1 MDYYKIK
8 EMKNLFKTIFTAVA
22 ILAFTGTAKASH
34 NAGGDIQYEYI
45 SSTGGTH
52 KYKLIMRLYRDVTG
66 ITLPTNATV
75 YACSA
80 NYATVSATLS
90 EVSPS
95 TGGQGVV
102 APTLFDCVSSTN
114 SGVTINVVT
123 YEGEIVL
130 PGNAP
135 DWTFAFSTCCRNP
148 SVDNILNPSSQGFY
162 IEAKLNN
169 QIGQNTSPEFVSEPV
184 RAFCVGRTFNW
195 KQSTIEPDGD
205 SLFYRISHV
214 KDGSSCTST
223 NITYAAGWTFDQ
235 PITTTPP
242 QSLTM
247 NSTTGLIT
255 FTPASVEVD
264 VMAVTVDEYR
274 YDSTLY
280 VWRKIGEVN
289 RDMQIAIAS
298 ACTPLAQ
305 AGVQLD
311 YQAPGIYPDP
321 DNGLPTVD
329 YNCLD
334 STVTLKFKVK
344 LDCSSISPDGT
355 DFRLTKPDGQPLAI
369 QSFSANC
376 DANNEATQ
384 MTIKLYKPLS
394 KNGKYFLYSKVGN
407 DGNTLLNKCGFPM
420 NEFDTIQL
428 NVTGC
433 FNAIYEME
441 NVTIEEDQ
449 NPVIEWSADTS
460 SYPDYLFQEW
470 QIFRKD
476 PGATNYL
483 KVGTVFDQYKYNF
496 KDGQI
501 GFIKVDQDS
510 YDYRVDMKLNDDLLG
525 ASNDIRSMLL
535 ERDNGIVPIVDPD
548 TVPVNLQWNQYNGW
562 AVDSYTVVL
571 QEKIAGN
578 WMGEWIHD
586 HVASPQNP
594 VLAPDTTYQ
603 MFLEL
608 APGEYRVCIRTTNPM
623 DTQYTAYSNC
633 LPIIITTP
641 PFPDTV
647 VVPNFITPNGDGVN
661 DGFIIQNVDDYE
673 DLSQLSVYNR
683 WGDRVWQSDYL
694 YDNSNPWRG
703 TNMNGA
709 KLADGVYFYT
719 LELLNASDNYEYV
732 VNGTV
737 TIMDAR

>member
-1 MDYYKIK
+1 
-8 EMKNLFKTIFTAVA
+8 MKNVIRLF
-22 ILAFTGTAKASH
+22 ILAFAFLGMSTVAEASH

-45 SSTGGTH
+45 SSTGNSH
-52 KYKLIMRLYRDVTG
+52 KYKITMRLYRDATG
-66 ITLPTNATV
+66 INLPASATV

-80 NYATVSATLS
+80 NFATVSATLS
-90 EVSPS
+90 EVGT
-95 TGGQGVV
+95 TGGSGVV

-114 SGVTINVVT
+114 AGVTINVML
-123 YEGEIVL
+123 YEGEITL

-148 SVDNILNPSSQGFY
+148 AVDNITNPSSQGFY

-169 QIGQNTSPEFVSEPV
+169 QIGQNNSPEFVSEPV
-184 RAFCVGRTFNW
+184 RAFCTGRTFNW
-195 KQSTIEPDGD
+195 KQSVVEPDGD
-205 SLFYRISHV
+205 SIYYRISHV
-214 KDGSSCTST
+214 KAGASGSCSPT
-223 NITYAAGWTFDQ
+223 NIPYATGWTYDQ
-235 PITTTPP
+235 PITTNPAN
-242 QSLTM
+242 SLYM
-247 NSTTGLIT
+247 NPSTGLIT
-255 FTPASVEVD
+255 FKPSAIEID

-298 ACTPLAQ
+298 VCTPLAQ

-311 YQAPGIYPDP
+311 YQAPGMYQDP
-321 DNGLPTVD
+321 VNGLPTVD

-334 STVTLKFKVK
+334 SSVTLKFAVK

-369 QSFSANC
+369 ESITANC
-376 DANNEATQ
+376 DNNFEASQ
-384 MTIKLYKPLS
+384 MTIKLFKPLT

-428 NVTGC
+428 NVEGC
-433 FNAIYEME
+433 FNADYQLE
-441 NVTIEEDQ
+441 NVTIEDDK

-460 SYPDYLFQEW
+460 SYPNYLFQEW

-476 PGATNYL
+476 PGQTQWN
-483 KVGTVFDQYKYNF
+483 KVGTVFNQYKYDF
-496 KDGQI
+496 KDNQI

-510 YDYRVDMKLNDDLLG
+510 YDYRVDMKLNDDMQGPTGDAHSILLQ
-525 ASNDIRSMLL
+525 
-535 ERDNGIVPIVDPD
+535 RDNGIVPIVDPD
-548 TVPVNLQWNQYNGW
+548 TNAINLIWNTYNAW
-562 AVDSYTVVL
+562 PVDSYTVVL
-571 QEKIAGN
+571 QEKVNGT
-578 WMGEWIHD
+578 WMQEFVHD
-586 HVASPQNP
+586 HVSSPQNP
-594 VLAPDTTYQ
+594 VVAPDTTYE
-603 MFLEL
+603 MFVEL
-608 APGEYRVCIRTTNPM
+608 VPGEYRVCVRTTNPG
-623 DTQYTAYSNC
+623 DTVYTAYSNC

-641 PFPDTV
+641 PVPDTV
-647 VVPNFITPNGDGVN
+647 VVPNFITPNADNVN
-661 DGFIIQNVDDYE
+661 DEFILQYVDDYE
-673 DLSQLSVYNR
+673 DLSQVTIYNR
-683 WGDRVWQSDYL
+683 WGDRVWQSEPL

-703 TNMNGA
+703 TNQNGT

-719 LELLNASDNYEYV
+719 IELRNDADQYEYTI
-732 VNGTV
+732 NGTV

>member
-1 MDYYKIK
+1 
-8 EMKNLFKTIFTAVA
+8 MKNVIRLF
-22 ILAFTGTAKASH
+22 ILAFAFLGMSTVAEASH

-45 SSTGGTH
+45 SSTGNSH
-52 KYKLIMRLYRDVTG
+52 KYKITMRLYRDATG
-66 ITLPTNATV
+66 INLPASATV

-80 NYATVSATLS
+80 NFATVSATLS
-90 EVSPS
+90 EVGT
-95 TGGQGVV
+95 TGGSGVV

-114 SGVTINVVT
+114 AGVTINVML
-123 YEGEIVL
+123 YEGEITL

-148 SVDNILNPSSQGFY
+148 AVDNITNPSSQGFY

-169 QIGQNTSPEFVSEPV
+169 QIGQNNSPEFVSEPV
-184 RAFCVGRTFNW
+184 RAFCTGRTFNW
-195 KQSTIEPDGD
+195 KQSVVEPDGD
-205 SLFYRISHV
+205 SIYYRISHV
-214 KDGSSCTST
+214 KAGASGSCSPT
-223 NITYAAGWTFDQ
+223 NIPYATGWTYDQ
-235 PITTTPP
+235 PITTNPAN
-242 QSLTM
+242 SLYM
-247 NSTTGLIT
+247 NPSTGLIT
-255 FTPASVEVD
+255 FKPSAIEID

-311 YQAPGIYPDP
+311 YQAPGMYQDP
-321 DNGLPTVD
+321 VNGLPTVD

-334 STVTLKFKVK
+334 SSVTLKFAVK

-369 QSFSANC
+369 ESITANC
-376 DANNEATQ
+376 DNNFEASQ
-384 MTIKLYKPLS
+384 MTIKLFKPLT

-428 NVTGC
+428 NVEGC
-433 FNAIYEME
+433 FNADYQLE
-441 NVTIEEDQ
+441 NVTIEDDK

-460 SYPDYLFQEW
+460 SYPNYLFQEW

-476 PGATNYL
+476 PGQTQWN
-483 KVGTVFDQYKYNF
+483 KVGTVFNQYKYDF

-510 YDYRVDMKLNDDLLG
+510 YDYRVDMKLNDDMQGPTGDAHSILLQ
-525 ASNDIRSMLL
+525 
-535 ERDNGIVPIVDPD
+535 RDNGIVPIVDPD
-548 TVPVNLQWNQYNGW
+548 TNAINLIWNTYNAW
-562 AVDSYTVVL
+562 PVDSYTVVL
-571 QEKIAGN
+571 QEKVNGT
-578 WMGEWIHD
+578 WMQEFVHD
-586 HVASPQNP
+586 HVSSPQNP
-594 VLAPDTTYQ
+594 VLAPDTTYE
-603 MFLEL
+603 MFVEL
-608 APGEYRVCIRTTNPM
+608 VPGEYRVCVRTTNPG
-623 DTQYTAYSNC
+623 DTVYTAYSNC
-633 LPIIITTP
+633 LPIIVTTP
-641 PFPDTV
+641 PVPDTV
-647 VVPNFITPNGDGVN
+647 VVPNFITPNADNVN
-661 DGFIIQNVDDYE
+661 DEFILQYVDDYE
-673 DLSQLSVYNR
+673 DLSQVTIYNR
-683 WGDRVWQSDYL
+683 WGDRVWQSEPL

-703 TNMNGA
+703 TNQNGT

-719 LELLNASDNYEYV
+719 IELRNDADQYEYTI
-732 VNGTV
+732 NGTV

>member
-1 MDYYKIK
+1 
-8 EMKNLFKTIFTAVA
+8 MKNVIRLF
-22 ILAFTGTAKASH
+22 ILAFAFLGMSTVAEASH

-45 SSTGGTH
+45 SSTGNSH
-52 KYKLIMRLYRDVTG
+52 KYKITMRLYRDATG
-66 ITLPTNATV
+66 INLPASATV

-80 NYATVSATLS
+80 NFATVSATLS
-90 EVSPS
+90 EVGT
-95 TGGQGVV
+95 TGGSGVV

-114 SGVTINVVT
+114 AGVTINVML
-123 YEGEIVL
+123 YEGEITL

-148 SVDNILNPSSQGFY
+148 AVDNITNPSSQGFY

-169 QIGQNTSPEFVSEPV
+169 QVGQNNSPEFVSEPV
-184 RAFCVGRTFNW
+184 RAFCTGRTFNW
-195 KQSTIEPDGD
+195 KQSVVEPDGD
-205 SLFYRISHV
+205 SIYYRISHV
-214 KDGSSCTST
+214 KAGASGSCSPT
-223 NITYAAGWTFDQ
+223 NIPYATGWTYDQ
-235 PITTTPP
+235 PITTSPAN
-242 QSLTM
+242 SLYM
-247 NSTTGLIT
+247 NPSTGLIT
-255 FTPASVEVD
+255 FKPSAIEID

-311 YQAPGIYPDP
+311 YQAPGMYQDP
-321 DNGLPTVD
+321 VNGLPTVD

-334 STVTLKFKVK
+334 SSVTLKFAVK

-369 QSFSANC
+369 ESITANC
-376 DANNEATQ
+376 DNNFEASQ
-384 MTIKLYKPLS
+384 MTVKLFKPLT

-428 NVTGC
+428 NVEGC
-433 FNAIYEME
+433 FNADYQLE
-441 NVTIEEDQ
+441 NVTIEDDK

-460 SYPDYLFQEW
+460 SYPNYLFQEW

-476 PGATNYL
+476 PGQTQWN
-483 KVGTVFDQYKYNF
+483 KVGTVFNQYKYDF
-496 KDGQI
+496 KDNQI

-510 YDYRVDMKLNDDLLG
+510 YDYRVDMKLNDDMQGPTGDAHSILLQ
-525 ASNDIRSMLL
+525 
-535 ERDNGIVPIVDPD
+535 RDNGIVPIVDPD
-548 TVPVNLQWNQYNGW
+548 TNAINLIWNTYNAW
-562 AVDSYTVVL
+562 PVDSYTVVM
-571 QEKIAGN
+571 QEKINGT
-578 WMGEWIHD
+578 WMQEFVHD
-586 HVASPQNP
+586 HVSSPQNP
-594 VLAPDTTYQ
+594 VVAPDTTYE
-603 MFLEL
+603 MFVEL
-608 APGEYRVCIRTTNPM
+608 VPGEYRVCVRTTNPG
-623 DTQYTAYSNC
+623 DTVYTAYSNC
-633 LPIIITTP
+633 LPIIVTTP
-641 PFPDTV
+641 PVPDTV
-647 VVPNFITPNGDGVN
+647 VVPNFITPNADNVN
-661 DGFIIQNVDDYE
+661 DEFILQYVDDYE
-673 DLSQLSVYNR
+673 DLSQVTIYNR
-683 WGDRVWQSDYL
+683 WGDRVWQSEPL

-703 TNMNGA
+703 TNQNGT

-719 LELLNASDNYEYV
+719 IELRNDADQYDYTI
-732 VNGTV
+732 NGTV

>member
-1 MDYYKIK
+1 MHKNNNL
-8 EMKNLFKTIFTAVA
+8 MKNVIRLF
-22 ILAFTGTAKASH
+22 ILAFAFLGMSTVAEASH

-45 SSTGGTH
+45 SSTGNSH
-52 KYKLIMRLYRDVTG
+52 KYKITMRLYRDATG
-66 ITLPTNATV
+66 IPLPASPIV

-80 NYATVSATLS
+80 NYATISTTLS
-90 EVSPS
+90 EIGN
-95 TGGQGVV
+95 TGGTGVV
-102 APTLFDCVSSTN
+102 SPTLFDCVSNTN
-114 SGVTINVVT
+114 AGVTINVML

-148 SVDNILNPSSQGFY
+148 AVDNITNPSSQGFY

-169 QIGQNTSPEFVSEPV
+169 QIGQNNSPEFVSEPV
-184 RAFCVGRTFNW
+184 RAFCTGRTFNW
-195 KQSTIEPDGD
+195 KQSVVEPDGD
-205 SLFYRISHV
+205 SIYYRISHV
-214 KDGSSCTST
+214 KDGNAGSCAPT
-223 NITYAAGWTFDQ
+223 NIAYAAGWTYDQ
-235 PITTTPP
+235 PITTSPAN
-242 QSLTM
+242 SLTM
-247 NSTTGLIT
+247 NPTTGLIT
-255 FTPASVEVD
+255 FKPSAIEID

-274 YDSTLY
+274 YDSTLF

-311 YQAPGIYPDP
+311 YQAPGIYQDP

-334 STVTLKFKVK
+334 STVTLKFSVK

-369 QSFSANC
+369 QYITANC
-376 DANNEATQ
+376 DNNFEASI
-384 MTIKLYKPLS
+384 MTIKLFKPLS

-428 NVTGC
+428 NVEDC
-433 FNAIYEME
+433 FDADYELE
-441 NVTIEEDQ
+441 NVTIKDDR
-449 NPVIEWSADTS
+449 NPIIEWSADTS
-460 SYPDYLFQEW
+460 SYPNYLFQEW

-476 PGATNYL
+476 PGQTQWN
-483 KVGTVFDQYKYNF
+483 KVGTVFNQYKYDF

-510 YDYRVDMKLNDDLLG
+510 YDYRVDMKLNDDMMG
-525 ASNDIRSMLL
+525 PTNDAHSILL
-535 ERDNGIVPIVDPD
+535 ERDNGAVPIVDPD
-548 TVPVNLQWNQYNGW
+548 TNAINLVWNMYNAW
-562 AVDSYTVVL
+562 PVDSYTVVL
-571 QEKIAGN
+571 QEKINGT
-578 WMGEWIHD
+578 WMQEFVHD
-586 HVASPQNP
+586 HVNSPQNP
-594 VLAPDTTYQ
+594 VVAPDTTYE
-603 MFLEL
+603 MFVEL
-608 APGEYRVCIRTTNPM
+608 IPGEYRVCIRTTNPN

-633 LPIIITTP
+633 LPIVITTP
-641 PFPDTV
+641 PVPDTV
-647 VVPNFITPNGDGVN
+647 VVPNFITPNADNVN
-661 DGFIIQNVDDYE
+661 DEFILQNIDDYE
-673 DLSQLSVYNR
+673 DFSQVTIYNR
-683 WGDRVWQSDYL
+683 WGDRVWQSEPL

-703 TNMNGA
+703 TNQNGT

-719 LELLNASDNYEYV
+719 IELRNDADQYDYV
-732 VNGTV
+732 INGTV

>member
-1 MDYYKIK
+1 MDNKNK
-8 EMKNLFKTIFTAVA
+8 HMKNLFRLFV
-22 ILAFTGTAKASH
+22 LAFAFLGMSQVAEASH

-45 SSTGGTH
+45 SSTGNNH
-52 KYKLIMRLYRDVTG
+52 KYKIIMRLYRDATG
-66 ITLPTNATV
+66 INLPASPTV

-80 NYATVSATLS
+80 NYATVSTVLT
-90 EVSPS
+90 EIGT
-95 TGGQGVV
+95 TGGAGVV
-102 APTLFDCVSSTN
+102 APTLFDCVSNTN
-114 SGVTINVVT
+114 AGVTINVML
-123 YEGEIVL
+123 YEGEITL

-148 SVDNILNPSSQGFY
+148 SVDNITNSSSQGFY

-169 QIGQNTSPEFVSEPV
+169 QIGQNNSPEFVSEPV
-184 RAFCVGRTFNW
+184 RAFCTGRTFNW
-195 KQSTIEPDGD
+195 KQSVVEPDGD
-205 SLFYRISHV
+205 SLYYRVSHV
-214 KDGSSCTST
+214 KAGNAGSCAPT
-223 NITYAAGWTFDQ
+223 NIAYAAGWTYDQ
-235 PITTTPP
+235 PITTTPAN
-242 QSLTM
+242 SLYM
-247 NSTTGLIT
+247 NPTTGLIT
-255 FTPASVEVD
+255 FTPSSIEID

-274 YDSTLY
+274 FDSTLF

-298 ACTPLAQ
+298 ACTPQAQ

-334 STVTLKFKVK
+334 TAVTIKFKVK

-369 QSFSANC
+369 QSITANC
-376 DANNEATQ
+376 DNNFEASE
-384 MTIKLYKPLS
+384 MTIRLFKPLS

-433 FNAIYEME
+433 FQAVYNLE
-441 NVTIEEDQ
+441 NVTINDDE
-449 NPVIEWSADTS
+449 NPIVEWSADTS
-460 SYPDYLFQEW
+460 TYPTYLFQEW

-476 PGATNYL
+476 PGATQYN
-483 KVGTVFDQYKYNF
+483 KVGTVFNQYKYDF
-496 KDGQI
+496 KDAQI

-510 YDYRVDMKLNDDLLG
+510 YDYRVEMKLNDDLQG
-525 ASNDIRSMLL
+525 PSNDAHSILL
-535 ERDNGIVPIVDPD
+535 ERDNGVVPIVDPD
-548 TVPVNLQWNQYNGW
+548 TLAVNLQWNTYNAW
-562 AVDSYTVVL
+562 PVDSYTVVL
-571 QEKIAGN
+571 QQKLNGVWLQEFV
-578 WMGEWIHD
+578 HD
-586 HVASPQNP
+586 HVSSPRNP
-594 VLAPDTTYQ
+594 VLAPDTTYP

-608 APGEYRVCIRTTNPM
+608 LPGEYRVCVRTTNPN
-623 DTQYTAYSNC
+623 DTQYTAHSNC

-641 PFPDTV
+641 PMPDTV
-647 VVPNFITPNGDGVN
+647 VVPNFITPNADNIN
-661 DGFIIQNVDDYE
+661 DEFILRNVGDYE
-673 DLSQLSVYNR
+673 DLSQVTIFNR
-683 WGDRVWQSDYL
+683 WGDRVWQSEPL

-703 TNMNGA
+703 TNQNGA
-709 KLADGVYFYT
+709 KLADGVYFYVIELVNAADDFEYT
-719 LELLNASDNYEYV
+719 L
-732 VNGTV
+732 NGTV

>member
-1 MDYYKIK
+1 
-8 EMKNLFKTIFTAVA
+8 
-22 ILAFTGTAKASH
+22 
-34 NAGGDIQYEYI
+34 
-45 SSTGGTH
+45 
-52 KYKLIMRLYRDVTG
+52 MRLYRDVTG

-608 APGEYRVCIRTTNPM
+608 APGEYRVCVRTTNPM

-673 DLSQLSVYNR
+673 DLSQLSVYNC

-694 YDNSNPWRG
+694 YDNFNPWRG
-703 TNMNGA
+703 TNMNGV

>member
-1 MDYYKIK
+1 MKKIIK
-8 EMKNLFKTIFTAVA
+8 ILFLTVA
-22 ILAFTGTAKASH
+22 FLGLPHLAQASH
-34 NAGGDIQYEYI
+34 FAGGDLQYEYI
-45 SSTGGTH
+45 SSTGNSH
-52 KYKLIMRLYRDVTG
+52 KYKLTLRLYRDASGATIFG
-66 ITLPTNATV
+66 NQTV
-75 YACSA
+75 YACS
-80 NYATVSATLS
+80 NNFSTVSATLI
-90 EVSPS
+90 EVPN
-95 TGGQGVV
+95 TNGLGTV
-102 APTLFDCVSSTN
+102 APTLFDCVSAN
-114 SGVTINVVT
+114 NAGVTINVLVF
-123 YEGEIVL
+123 EGEITL

-135 DWTFAFSTCCRNP
+135 DWTFAYDNYARNGA
-148 SVDNILNPSSQGFY
+148 VDNINNPGATGFY
-162 IEAKLNN
+162 LEAKLNN
-169 QIGQNTSPEFVSEPV
+169 QIGQNNSPEFVSEPV
-184 RAFCVGRTFNW
+184 RAFCTGRTFNW
-195 KQSTIEPDGD
+195 KQSVVEPDGD
-205 SLFYRISHV
+205 SLYYRISHV
-214 KDGSSCTST
+214 KDGNAGSCSPT
-223 NITYAAGWTFDQ
+223 NITYATGWTYDQ
-235 PITTTPP
+235 PITTSPAN
-242 QSLTM
+242 SLVM
-247 NSTTGLIT
+247 NATTGLIT
-255 FTPASVEVD
+255 FTPSAIEID

-311 YQAPGIYPDP
+311 YQAPGIYQDP

-334 STVTLKFKVK
+334 STVTLKFAVK
-344 LDCSSISPDGT
+344 LDCSSISADGT

-369 QSFSANC
+369 ESITANC
-376 DANNEATQ
+376 DNNFEASQ
-384 MTIKLYKPLS
+384 MTIKLFKPLS

-428 NVTGC
+428 NVEDC
-433 FNAIYEME
+433 FDAEYDLE
-441 NVTIEEDQ
+441 NVTIEDDK

-460 SYPDYLFQEW
+460 SYPNYLFQEW

-476 PGATNYL
+476 PGQTAWN
-483 KVGTVFDQYKYNF
+483 KVGTVFNQYKYDF

-510 YDYRVDMKLNDDLLG
+510 YDYRVDMKLNDDMQG
-525 ASNDIRSMLL
+525 PTSDAHSILL

-548 TVPVNLQWNQYNGW
+548 TNAINLIWNTYNAW
-562 AVDSYTVVL
+562 PVDSYTVVL
-571 QEKIAGN
+571 QEKQNGA
-578 WMGEWIHD
+578 WLPEFVHD
-586 HVASPQNP
+586 HVSSPQNP
-594 VLAPDTTYQ
+594 VIAPDTTYE
-603 MFLEL
+603 MFVEL
-608 APGEYRVCIRTTNPM
+608 LPGEYRVCVRTTNPA

-647 VVPNFITPNGDGVN
+647 VVPNFITPNADNVN
-661 DGFIIQNVDDYE
+661 DEFIIQNIDDYE
-673 DLSQLSVYNR
+673 DLSQVTIFNR
-683 WGDRVWQSDYL
+683 WGDRVWQSEPL

-703 TNMNGA
+703 TNQNGT

-719 LELLNASDNYEYV
+719 IELVNAADDYEYV

-737 TIMDAR
+737 TLMDAR

>member
-1 MDYYKIK
+1 
-8 EMKNLFKTIFTAVA
+8 MKNVIRLF
-22 ILAFTGTAKASH
+22 ILAFAFLGMSTVAEASH

-45 SSTGGTH
+45 SSTGNSH
-52 KYKLIMRLYRDVTG
+52 KYKITMRLYRDATG
-66 ITLPTNATV
+66 INLPASATV

-80 NYATVSATLS
+80 NFATVSATLS
-90 EVSPS
+90 EVGT
-95 TGGQGVV
+95 TGGSGVV

-114 SGVTINVVT
+114 AGVTINVML
-123 YEGEIVL
+123 YEGEITL

-148 SVDNILNPSSQGFY
+148 AVDNITNPSSQGFY

-169 QIGQNTSPEFVSEPV
+169 QIGQNNSPEFVSEPV
-184 RAFCVGRTFNW
+184 RAFCTGRTFNW
-195 KQSTIEPDGD
+195 KQSVVEPDGD
-205 SLFYRISHV
+205 SIYYRISHV
-214 KDGSSCTST
+214 KAGASGSCSPT
-223 NITYAAGWTFDQ
+223 NIPYATGWTYDQ
-235 PITTTPP
+235 PITTNPAN
-242 QSLTM
+242 SLYM
-247 NSTTGLIT
+247 NPSTGLIT
-255 FTPASVEVD
+255 FKPSAIEID

-298 ACTPLAQ
+298 VCTPLAQ

-311 YQAPGIYPDP
+311 YQAPGMYQDP
-321 DNGLPTVD
+321 VNGLPTVD

-334 STVTLKFKVK
+334 SSVTLKFAVK

-369 QSFSANC
+369 ESITANC
-376 DANNEATQ
+376 DNNFEASQ
-384 MTIKLYKPLS
+384 MTIKLFKPLT

-428 NVTGC
+428 NVEGC
-433 FNAIYEME
+433 FNADYQLE
-441 NVTIEEDQ
+441 NVTIEDDK

-460 SYPDYLFQEW
+460 SYPNYLFQEW

-476 PGATNYL
+476 PGQTQWN
-483 KVGTVFDQYKYNF
+483 KVGTVFNQYKYDF

-510 YDYRVDMKLNDDLLG
+510 YDYRVDMKLNDDMQGPTGDAHSILLQ
-525 ASNDIRSMLL
+525 
-535 ERDNGIVPIVDPD
+535 RDNGIVPIVDPD
-548 TVPVNLQWNQYNGW
+548 TNAINLIWNTYNAW
-562 AVDSYTVVL
+562 PVDSYTVVL
-571 QEKIAGN
+571 QEKVNGT
-578 WMGEWIHD
+578 WMQEFVHD
-586 HVASPQNP
+586 HVSSPQNP
-594 VLAPDTTYQ
+594 VVAPDTTYE
-603 MFLEL
+603 MFVEL
-608 APGEYRVCIRTTNPM
+608 VPGEYRVCVRTTNPG
-623 DTQYTAYSNC
+623 DTVYTAYSNC
-633 LPIIITTP
+633 LPIIVTTP
-641 PFPDTV
+641 PVPDTV
-647 VVPNFITPNGDGVN
+647 VVPNFITPNADNVN
-661 DGFIIQNVDDYE
+661 DEFILQYVDDYE
-673 DLSQLSVYNR
+673 DLSQVTIYNR
-683 WGDRVWQSDYL
+683 WGDRVWQSEPL

-703 TNMNGA
+703 TNQNGT

-719 LELLNASDNYEYV
+719 IELRNDADQYEYTI
-732 VNGTV
+732 NGTV

>member
-1 MDYYKIK
+1 MYKK
-8 EMKNLFKTIFTAVA
+8 NNLMKNVIRLF
-22 ILAFTGTAKASH
+22 ILAFAFLGMSTVAEASH

-45 SSTGGTH
+45 SSTGNSH
-52 KYKLIMRLYRDVTG
+52 KYKITMRLYRDATG
-66 ITLPTNATV
+66 INLPASATV

-80 NYATVSATLS
+80 NFATVSATLS
-90 EVSPS
+90 EVGT
-95 TGGQGVV
+95 TGGSGVV

-114 SGVTINVVT
+114 AGVTINVML
-123 YEGEIVL
+123 YEGEITL

-148 SVDNILNPSSQGFY
+148 AVDNITNPSSQGFY

-169 QIGQNTSPEFVSEPV
+169 QIGQNNSPEFVSEPV
-184 RAFCVGRTFNW
+184 RAFCTGRTFNW
-195 KQSTIEPDGD
+195 KQSVVEPDGD
-205 SLFYRISHV
+205 SIYYRISHV
-214 KDGSSCTST
+214 KAGASGSCSPT
-223 NITYAAGWTFDQ
+223 NIPYATGWTYDQ
-235 PITTTPP
+235 PITTNPAN
-242 QSLTM
+242 SLYM
-247 NSTTGLIT
+247 NPSTGLIT
-255 FTPASVEVD
+255 FKPSAIEID

-298 ACTPLAQ
+298 VCTPLAQ

-311 YQAPGIYPDP
+311 YQAPGMYQDP
-321 DNGLPTVD
+321 VNGLPTVD

-334 STVTLKFKVK
+334 SSVTLKFAVK

-369 QSFSANC
+369 ESITANC
-376 DANNEATQ
+376 DNNFEASQ
-384 MTIKLYKPLS
+384 MTIKLFKPLT

-428 NVTGC
+428 NVEGC
-433 FNAIYEME
+433 FNADYQLE
-441 NVTIEEDQ
+441 NVTIEDDK

-460 SYPDYLFQEW
+460 SYPNYLFQEW

-476 PGATNYL
+476 PGQTQWN
-483 KVGTVFDQYKYNF
+483 KVGTVFNQYKYDF

-510 YDYRVDMKLNDDLLG
+510 YDYRVDMKLNDDMQGPTGDAHSILLQ
-525 ASNDIRSMLL
+525 
-535 ERDNGIVPIVDPD
+535 RDNGIVPIVDPD
-548 TVPVNLQWNQYNGW
+548 TNAINLIWNTYNAW
-562 AVDSYTVVL
+562 PVDSYTVVL
-571 QEKIAGN
+571 QEKVNGT
-578 WMGEWIHD
+578 WMQEFVHD
-586 HVASPQNP
+586 HVSSPQNP
-594 VLAPDTTYQ
+594 VVAPDTTYE
-603 MFLEL
+603 MFVEL
-608 APGEYRVCIRTTNPM
+608 VPGEYRVCVRTTNPG
-623 DTQYTAYSNC
+623 DTVYTAYSNC
-633 LPIIITTP
+633 LPIIVTTP
-641 PFPDTV
+641 PVPDTV
-647 VVPNFITPNGDGVN
+647 VVPNFITPNADNVN
-661 DGFIIQNVDDYE
+661 DEFILQYVDDYE
-673 DLSQLSVYNR
+673 DLSQVTIYNR
-683 WGDRVWQSDYL
+683 WGDRVWQSEPL

-703 TNMNGA
+703 TNQNGT

-719 LELLNASDNYEYV
+719 IELRNDADQYEYTI
-732 VNGTV
+732 NGTV

>member
-1 MDYYKIK
+1 MYKK
-8 EMKNLFKTIFTAVA
+8 NNLMKNVIRLF
-22 ILAFTGTAKASH
+22 ILAFAFLGMSTVAEASH

-45 SSTGGTH
+45 SSTGNSH
-52 KYKLIMRLYRDVTG
+52 KYKITMRLYRDATG
-66 ITLPTNATV
+66 INLPASATV

-80 NYATVSATLS
+80 NFATVSATLS
-90 EVSPS
+90 EVGT
-95 TGGQGVV
+95 TGGSGVV

-114 SGVTINVVT
+114 AGVTINVML
-123 YEGEIVL
+123 YEGEITL

-148 SVDNILNPSSQGFY
+148 AVDNITNPSSQGFY

-169 QIGQNTSPEFVSEPV
+169 QIGQNNSPEFVSEPV
-184 RAFCVGRTFNW
+184 RAFCTGRTFNW
-195 KQSTIEPDGD
+195 KQSVVEPDGD
-205 SLFYRISHV
+205 SIYYRISHV
-214 KDGSSCTST
+214 KAGASGSCSPT
-223 NITYAAGWTFDQ
+223 NIPYAAGWTYDQ
-235 PITTTPP
+235 PITTNPAN
-242 QSLTM
+242 SLYM
-247 NSTTGLIT
+247 NPSTGLIT
-255 FTPASVEVD
+255 FKPSAIEID

-311 YQAPGIYPDP
+311 YQAPGMYQDP
-321 DNGLPTVD
+321 VNGLPTVD

-334 STVTLKFKVK
+334 SSVTLKFAVK

-369 QSFSANC
+369 ESITANC
-376 DANNEATQ
+376 DNNFEASQ
-384 MTIKLYKPLS
+384 MTIKLFKPLT

-428 NVTGC
+428 NVEGC
-433 FNAIYEME
+433 FNADYQLE
-441 NVTIEEDQ
+441 NVTIEDDK

-460 SYPDYLFQEW
+460 SYPNYLFQEW

-476 PGATNYL
+476 PGQTQWN
-483 KVGTVFDQYKYNF
+483 KVGTVFNQYKYDF

-510 YDYRVDMKLNDDLLG
+510 YDYRVDMKLNDDMQGPTGDAHSILLQ
-525 ASNDIRSMLL
+525 
-535 ERDNGIVPIVDPD
+535 RDNGIVPIVDPD
-548 TVPVNLQWNQYNGW
+548 TNAINLIWNTYNAW
-562 AVDSYTVVL
+562 PVDSYTVVL
-571 QEKIAGN
+571 QEKVNGT
-578 WMGEWIHD
+578 WMQEFVHD
-586 HVASPQNP
+586 HNSSPQNP
-594 VLAPDTTYQ
+594 VLAPDTTYE
-603 MFLEL
+603 MFVEL
-608 APGEYRVCIRTTNPM
+608 VPGEYRVCVRTTNPG
-623 DTQYTAYSNC
+623 DTVYTAYSNC
-633 LPIIITTP
+633 LPIIVTTP
-641 PFPDTV
+641 PVPDTV
-647 VVPNFITPNGDGVN
+647 VVPNFITPNADNVN
-661 DGFIIQNVDDYE
+661 DEFILQYVDDYE
-673 DLSQLSVYNR
+673 DLSQVTIYNR
-683 WGDRVWQSDYL
+683 WGDRVWQSEPL

-703 TNMNGA
+703 TNQNGT

-719 LELLNASDNYEYV
+719 IELRNDADQYEYTI
-732 VNGTV
+732 NGTV